1 MSERDENFLA
11 RWSRRKSAARNAPA
25 DERAPD
31 APRAERVPDAPLVER
46 VPSTPERMSP
56 AMQGCNADPA
66 AAAQDP
72 IAALPPLESLT
83 PDSDF
88 APFMNA
94 GVDPG
99 VKSRA
104 LKTLFSDPALYPMD
118 GLDVYIDDYTQPDPL
133 PAGWLERLNQFTTLH
148 GEAPA
153 REAEPAA
160 AAATGAAPAV
170 ASSAETSEHVPSPQP
185 SDTPAAQSVEG
196 DSKNRGA
203 I

>member
-25 DERAPD
+25 AERAPD
-31 APRAERVPDAPLVER
+31 APRAERVPDARE
-46 VPSTPERMSP
+46 SAAP
-56 AMQGCNADPA
+56 ASQAQAGAMPA
-66 AAAQDP
+66 GAGQDP

-83 PDSDF
+83 PHSDF

-99 VKSRA
+99 VKSQA

-133 PAGWLERLNQFTTLH
+133 PAGWLEKLNQLATLH
-148 GEAPA
+148 GEPPAPGA
-153 REAEPAA
+153 EATATNV
-160 AAATGAAPAV
+160 AATGAAPAGTP
-170 ASSAETSEHVPSPQP
+170 SAETGEQPPSPRQ
-185 SDTPAAQSVEG
+185 SDTSAAQSVED

>member
-25 DERAPD
+25 DERAPN
-31 APRAERVPDAPLVER
+31 APLAERLPDAPER
-46 VPSTPERMSP
+46 TSP
-56 AMQGCNADPA
+56 ALQGHGANPA
-66 AAAQDP
+66 AGAQNP
-72 IAALPPLESLT
+72 IAALPPLDSLT
-83 PDSDF
+83 PHSDF

-99 VKSRA
+99 VKSQA

-133 PAGWLERLNQFTTLH
+133 PAGWLEKLNQFATLH
-148 GEAPA
+148 GEPLAPGA
-153 REAEPAA
+153 QSSATAA
-160 AAATGAAPAV
+160 TATGAAPTV
-170 ASSAETSEHVPSPQP
+170 ASSAETGEHLPPPQQ
-185 SDTPAAQSVEG
+185 SDTPVAQSAED